1 MPWFVPMSL
10 LLTIYSSP
18 LLQLPVPEGSST
30 PSLIVSVMQPGSHLP
45 HPQHITSVLLR
56 HSLPINVNV
65 KYLLAG
71 FYAIV
76 EQLIRGFALDGPA
89 LSLPFPLLDT
99 NQVYIM
105 GTLGLRRVM
114 FEDDIF
120 LNRFKSGPW
129 RTFDLDLAE
138 GESVDMGE
146 WTRFKAFFLCELF

>member
-18 LLQLPVPEGSST
+18 LLQLPVPEGSRT
-30 PSLIVSVMQPGSHLP
+30 PSALQLGSRLP

-65 KYLLAG
+65 KSLLAG
-71 FYAIV
+71 FYATV
-76 EQLIRGFALDGPA
+76 EHVIRGFAMDGPA

-114 FEDDIF
+114 FGDDIF
-120 LNRFKSGPW
+120 LNRYKSRPW
-129 RTFDLDLAE
+129 RILRLDLTE
-138 GESVDMGE
+138 GVFVDMGE